1 MSLNDRSEE
10 KDRCRQP
17 ADCEIGEQ
25 AQGLGSAGIDD
36 KNQDIRGGDDRDFE
50 AESQTQP
57 QTQRKQNPGENDGL
71 PAADPTRRNRPFRPV
86 HLVDITIKII
96 VEGVSSRK
104 DEPDDP
110 GPEKNRGPDIEGPG
124 GHDAGHHR
132 RQNGDQAVGDSDE

>member
-17 ADCEIGEQ
+17 AYREIGEQ
-25 AQGLGSAGIDD
+25 TQGLGPTGIDD
-36 KNQDIRGGDDRDFE
+36 KNQNVRSGEGRDSQ
-50 AESQTQP
+50 AESQTQS

-104 DEPDDP
+104 DEPDNP
-110 GPEKNRGPDIEGPG
+110 GSDKNRRPDIEGPG
-124 GHDAGHHR
+124 GHDAPFS
-132 RQNGDQAVGDSDE
+132 AL